1 MRNRL
6 PVNIENRELP
16 IDEYKIVSN
25 NKREY
30 SYGYVNMLYFSSL
43 IITIASVIAVIMF
56 CKQVKL

>member
-16 IDEYKIVSN
+16 VDEYMINREN
-25 NKREY
+25 NREN
-30 SYGYVNMLYFSSL
+30 SYGYVNILYFSSL

-56 CKQVKL
+56 GR

>member
-16 IDEYKIVSN
+16 VDEYMID
-25 NKREY
+25 RENTREN
-30 SYGYVNMLYFSSL
+30 SYGYVNILYFSSL

-56 CKQVKL
+56 GR

>member
-16 IDEYKIVSN
+16 VDEYTLKDN
-25 NKREY
+25 NREN

-56 CKQVKL
+56 RK

>member
-16 IDEYKIVSN
+16 VDEYMN
-25 NKREY
+25 NRDNNREN
-30 SYGYVNMLYFSSL
+30 SYGYVNILYFSSL

-56 CKQVKL
+56 GR

>member
-56 CKQVKL
+56 CK

>member
-16 IDEYKIVSN
+16 VDEYIV
-25 NKREY
+25 NKDNDREN

-56 CKQVKL
+56 GN

>member
-16 IDEYKIVSN
+16 VDEYVNRDN
-25 NKREY
+25 NREN

-56 CKQVKL
+56 RN